1 MIRSE
6 NPGRAREIAARLP
19 TDRPLTGV
27 EVGAAF
33 GDTARYLLANL
44 PLLTHHI
51 VDPWSHPDRVRD
63 EWAAI
68 CAAQVAEFGAR
79 CIIHRV
85 NSVEGPPLVPGLVD
99 FVFIDAVHK
108 YPNCKQDAA
117 TWWPKVRPG
126 GFIVFHDYGF
136 GADGGP
142 AFLGVVRAV
151 NEFIGTTARK
161 YTMPVQTADD
171 DTIFVWKPKEA
182 QP

>member
-1 MIRSE
+1 MIRAE
-6 NPGRAREIAARLP
+6 NPIRAQEIEKRLP
-19 TDRPLTGV
+19 TDRPIIGV

-33 GDTARYLLANL
+33 GDTARYLLSRRPN
-44 PLLTHHI
+44 LTHHI

-68 CAAQVAEFGAR
+68 CAAQVAPFGER

-85 NSVEGPPLVPGLVD
+85 NSTDGPALIAGLVD

-108 YPNCKQDAA
+108 YPNAKEDAA
-117 TWWPKVRPG
+117 AWWPKVKPG

-161 YTMPVQTADD
+161 HTMPVQTGAD
-171 DTIFVWKPKEA
+171 DTIFIWKPKEA
-182 QP
+182 